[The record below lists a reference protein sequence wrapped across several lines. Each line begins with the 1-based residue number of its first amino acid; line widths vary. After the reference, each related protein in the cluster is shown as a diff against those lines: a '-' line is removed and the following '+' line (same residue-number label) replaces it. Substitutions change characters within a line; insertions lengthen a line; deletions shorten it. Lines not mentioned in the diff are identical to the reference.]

1 VSYAQ
6 EQRPAS
12 EHAPEGITG
21 AADGLA
27 RKAVAMSMGDPFA
40 GAEEEHQEPGQVA
53 EEGFAGSAREVPHR
67 AAMEKSFG
75 VSFAGVQ
82 AYTDEHARGAA
93 DRLGAHAYASGNR
106 IAFKS
111 DNPDPS
117 LVAHELTHVLQHTGG
132 APQRK
137 AEADGIETAGEAEAE
152 AVEAAV
158 ASGKPARGALAGGH
172 AAEHDDHEHGHHE
185 HGHGNKHGHK
195 RERHGG
201 GGAAGGGAALSRV
214 RAPGAYGVARSKS
227 DFGAGM
233 SFNSGTFEKNQSYT
247 LWDPKNEIRVPIGA
261 VPGLSLVVDPSVKV
275 KTGVGADFKKKA
287 LVANVG
293 VDGEIGVG
301 LGYGDP
307 HVAELKSDMKAKA
320 AGGFTYR
327 RTRPD
332 KGAQSWSLDGG
343 FSFSTVFAIGVKLGG
358 GVVEANFE
366 FGQCNIGTLSHL
378 NWTNGRFD
386 PNQIGWAWG
395 SGPTAFFDKIKW
407 LIDKAGKLVKL
418 GKDAAKQAVKG
429 WKEVKDGVGKLGGV
443 LKKIDLTPWDGL
455 LPG

>member
-1 VSYAQ
+1 MSYAQ
-6 EQRPAS
+6 EQRS
-12 EHAPEGITG
+12 VDHAPEGV
-21 AADGLA
+21 AAASDGLA

-40 GAEEEHQEPGQVA
+40 EAEEESPGQVA
-53 EEGFAGSAREVPHR
+53 EDGFSGSAGEVPHR

-75 VSFAGVQ
+75 VSFAGVK
-82 AYTDEHARGAA
+82 AYTDEHARGASE
-93 DRLGAHAYASGNR
+93 RLGAHAYASGNR

-132 APQRK
+132 GPQRK

-158 ASGKPARGALAGGH
+158 ASGKPARGALAGAH
-172 AAEHDDHEHGHHE
+172 EDEHDEKAHGHQH
-185 HGHGNKHGHK
+185 HGHK
-195 RERHGG
+195 KHEHHGHGG
-201 GGAAGGGAALSRV
+201 GGVSGGSVAMSRA
-214 RAPGAYGVARSKS
+214 RAFGAYGIARSKS

-307 HVAELKSDMKAKA
+307 HVAELRSDMKAKA

-332 KGAQSWSLDGG
+332 KGAASWSLDGG
-343 FSFSTVFAIGVKLGG
+343 FSFSTVFAVGVKLGG
-358 GVVEANFE
+358 GVIDASFE

-378 NWTNGRFD
+378 NWTNGHFD

-395 SGPTAFFDKIKW
+395 SGPQNFFNKIKW

-418 GKDAAKQAVKG
+418 GKDAAKEAVKG
-429 WKEVKDGVGKLGGV
+429 WNEVKDGVGKLGGV
-443 LKKIDLTPWDGL
+443 LKKIDLTPWKGL
-455 LPG
+455 VPW